1 MRHAAAVRHAAMVL
15 RCSPDATAAAAPPA
29 AATSRAVAGLRLP
42 MAASRLAAPAAAA
55 GRVSLWPG
63 SGGGRGRLLA
73 GAAAPRSSAAAQPPP
88 PSAAHRGRRFPPSA
102 APAAGSHGPTSSLSS
117 FSSSSTSS
125 SSASTATATVAAATL
140 RLNAAEPLPS
150 WTRHAAGAGAAAR
163 GGSPWHRAVWVR
175 RASSSSSSGAR
186 TRGAGGPNTGG
197 GGRPGDADDYYRVL
211 GINRDA
217 SPEDVKKAYRKLALK
232 WHPDRNPD
240 DQATA
245 EAEFKRVAK
254 AYSVLSDSERRAA
267 YDHFGEDTTQFTE
280 AQANEEAAKI
290 FRAMFGNKPIH
301 QIIREVEEVLGQ
313 QQAEMS
319 EQEAQLRARAQ
330 QLRLEAATLEL
341 RARQAYSPSQQRHL
355 LRLAASKS
363 QEADQA
369 VLSLQATQLQNFD
382 QRMQARQAM
391 SRLRMMDPIAKAQS
405 RLVSGVSWG
414 VALYA
419 YFWLG
424 YSLLASVATFLMTGL
439 VVRTC
444 FVLRRRL
451 RPPPPR

>member
-1 MRHAAAVRHAAMVL
+1 MRR
-15 RCSPDATAAAAPPA
+15 RRT
-29 AATSRAVAGLRLP
+29 RRKWGRRLP
-42 MAASRLAAPAAAA
+42 A
-55 GRVSLWPG
+55 
-63 SGGGRGRLLA
+63 
-73 GAAAPRSSAAAQPPP
+73 
-88 PSAAHRGRRFPPSA
+88 SA
-102 APAAGSHGPTSSLSS
+102 APAAGSHGPISSL
-117 FSSSSTSS
+117 S

-150 WTRHAAGAGAAAR
+150 WTRHAAG
-163 GGSPWHRAVWVR
+163 
-175 RASSSSSSGAR
+175 
-186 TRGAGGPNTGG
+186 
-197 GGRPGDADDYYRVL
+197 PGDADDYYRVL

-301 QIIREVEEVLGQ
+301 QIIREVEEVFGQ

-444 FVLRRRL
+444 FVLRRCPHAAR
-451 RPPPPR
+451 RR

>member
-1 MRHAAAVRHAAMVL
+1 MRR
-15 RCSPDATAAAAPPA
+15 RRT
-29 AATSRAVAGLRLP
+29 RRKWGRRLP
-42 MAASRLAAPAAAA
+42 A
-55 GRVSLWPG
+55 
-63 SGGGRGRLLA
+63 
-73 GAAAPRSSAAAQPPP
+73 
-88 PSAAHRGRRFPPSA
+88 SA
-102 APAAGSHGPTSSLSS
+102 APAAGSHGPISSL
-117 FSSSSTSS
+117 S

-150 WTRHAAGAGAAAR
+150 WTLHAAGAGAAAR

-217 SPEDVKKAYRKLALK
+217 SPEDVKKAYRKLALN

-313 QQAEMS
+313 Q
-319 EQEAQLRARAQ
+319 
-330 QLRLEAATLEL
+330 
-341 RARQAYSPSQQRHL
+341 QAYSPSQQRHL